1 MKKKRVARRAPTSGL
16 ITGARTVEEYL
27 AAVPEP
33 ARSTLKKVRAVIRA
47 VVPKEATEVI
57 SYQIPMFKYKGMLF
71 GFAAFQKHCSLF
83 PTNASLI
90 AQYKNEL
97 KPFSTAR
104 GTIRFP
110 LDKPFP
116 APLLKK
122 LVKARVAENELKK
135 KS

>member
-1 MKKKRVARRAPTSGL
+1 MKKKSVARRAPTSGL

-33 ARSTLKKVRAVIRA
+33 ARSTLKKVRSVIRA
-47 VVPKEATEVI
+47 VVPKEATESI
-57 SYQIPMFKYKGMLF
+57 GYQIPVFKYKGMLF
-71 GFAAFQKHCSLF
+71 GFAAFKNHCSLF
-83 PTNASLI
+83 PMNASLI
-90 AQYKNEL
+90 VKYKSEL
-97 KPFSTAR
+97 KKFPTAK

-110 LDKPFP
+110 VDKPFP
-116 APLLKK
+116 ATLLRK